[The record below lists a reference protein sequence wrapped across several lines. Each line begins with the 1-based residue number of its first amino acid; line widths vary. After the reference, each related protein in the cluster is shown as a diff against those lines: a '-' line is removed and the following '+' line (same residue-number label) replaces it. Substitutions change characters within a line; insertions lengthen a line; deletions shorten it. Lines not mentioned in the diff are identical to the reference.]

1 MSSTE
6 ALPNKILPNNDLGII
21 EEIENDNHTSY
32 ELMNINELLNHFE
45 FIISS
50 GEIEKI
56 KTKIDLITK
65 IFNKKIETEIL
76 NQKEKFVDNGS
87 KIESVNIKT
96 AQQKSF
102 ENLSKKYKKLKT
114 SYYKN
119 LYKKKENNLKAKN
132 EIIEEI
138 KKLIGEEKNIKKS
151 YEKFIKLKSE
161 WYEIGP
167 VPWSKSDNLWKTYHH
182 HVGRFYD
189 FLHLNKELREL
200 DLKNNLFEKNKLC
213 ELAEKL
219 SIKEDILKSFKQLQE
234 LHKKWRSELGPV
246 DSKYKDE
253 IWERFSRATKKIN
266 DRKKYYIKNQDEI
279 IKTNLKKKKLLLEKI
294 RKLISTEINS
304 TKIHKINNDY
314 EKIKDSFIN
323 IGRVPKNEN
332 KKIWTEY
339 RLLQKEFNKKRN
351 KCYRKIKH
359 QLNENLTK
367 KRSYIHE
374 VDEIIK
380 SKKLRNQ
387 TKKIIDLQIRWK
399 EIGPIP
405 RKYRNTYW
413 KDFKEKCNL
422 YFSLLDKQ
430 KKNEK
435 LSQEK
440 NYLKKKDL
448 LKKISQ
454 QKKQI
459 KENFEINK
467 IDNLYNEWY
476 TIGNVPEN
484 KSKIEKDFNKLIKKL
499 YQDSG
504 MKNDEINKKYFNSS
518 VEKIKG
524 DNEKIKK
531 EIGITMTNINQIKNK
546 INQLENNLSFFK
558 NPHDNNTV
566 IRKVKT
572 DIDKFKIELG
582 ELNDYKKILQTL

>member
-6 ALPNKILPNNDLGII
+6 GLSNKILSNNDLGIN
-21 EEIENDNHTSY
+21 EKIENDNYTIY
-32 ELMNINELLNHFE
+32 ELMNINELLNHFD

-50 GEIEKI
+50 GEIEKM
-56 KTKIDLITK
+56 KTKIDIITK

-76 NQKEKFVDNGS
+76 KQKENFIDNGGE
-87 KIESVNIKT
+87 IENFKIKT
-96 AQQKSF
+96 AEQKSF
-102 ENLSKKYKKLKT
+102 EKLNKKYKKLKAI
-114 SYYKN
+114 YFKN
-119 LYKKKENNLKAKN
+119 LDDKKENNLKAKN
-132 EIIEEI
+132 DIIEEL

-151 YEKFIKLKSE
+151 YKKFKKLKTE
-161 WYEIGP
+161 WYDIGP
-167 VPWSKSDNLWKTYHH
+167 VPRNKFDNIWKTYHH

-200 DLKNNLFEKNKLC
+200 DLKNNLYEKNKLC

-219 SIKEDILKSFKQLQE
+219 LIKEDILKSFKQLQE
-234 LHKKWRSELGPV
+234 LHKKWRSEFGPV

-253 IWERFSRATKKIN
+253 IWNRFSCATKKIN

-279 IKTNLKKKKLLLEKI
+279 IKKNLKKKKLLLEKI
-294 RKLISTEINS
+294 RKLITTEINS

-314 EKIKDSFIN
+314 EKLKDSFIS
-323 IGRVPKNEN
+323 IGRVPKNES
-332 KKIWTEY
+332 KKIWTDF
-339 RLLQKEFNKKRN
+339 RLLQKKFNKKRN
-351 KCYRKIKH
+351 KFFKIFKH

-374 VDEIIK
+374 IDEIIK
-380 SKKLRNQ
+380 SKKFRNQ
-387 TKKIIDLQIRWK
+387 TKKIIDLQTKWK

-413 KDFKEKCNL
+413 KEFKEKCNL

-430 KKNEK
+430 KKDEK

-440 NYLKKKDL
+440 NYLKKKKL
-448 LKKISQ
+448 FKKISQ
-454 QKKQI
+454 QKKEK

-467 IDNLYNEWY
+467 IDNLCNEWY
-476 TIGNVPEN
+476 SIGNIPNN

-531 EIGITMTNINQIKNK
+531 EIGITITNINQIKNK

-558 NPHDNNTV
+558 NPHHNNE
-566 IRKVKT
+566 ILRKVKA
-572 DIDKFKIELG
+572 DIDKLKIELG